1 MSLKCGFLSGNAL
14 KILACVFM
22 FVDHLGVIIFPDI
35 YILRAIGRL
44 AMPLFAFT
52 IAEGCFYTKNKL
64 NHFLLI
70 FGLGLITSIVYS
82 VLYDVLFGDI
92 LITFSLSCLLIYSI
106 DALKKGASQKDKK
119 KVILSVFAFI
129 TGLAFSIYLCV
140 CSGIIIDYGLG
151 GVLLPVTVR
160 LYDFNSSSVNKFK
173 KENNPPINLL
183 LFVLCLIAIAISSGP
198 RQFLSLISVIF
209 ILFYNGERGKWNMK
223 YFFYLFYPLH
233 ILLLMGI
240 NFFIH
245 PEQFTAVFSW
255 F

>member
-1 MSLKCGFLSGNAL
+1 
-14 KILACVFM
+14 
-22 FVDHLGVIIFPDI
+22 
-35 YILRAIGRL
+35 
-44 AMPLFAFT
+44 MPLFAFT

-106 DALKKGASQKDKK
+106 DALKKRASQKDKK

-129 TGLAFSIYLCV
+129 TVLAFSIYLCV
-140 CSGIIIDYGLG
+140 YSGIIIDYGLG

-233 ILLLMGI
+233 ILLLAGI
-240 NFFIH
+240 NFLIH
-245 PEQFTAVFSW
+245 PDQFTSLFS
-255 F
+255 